1 MVAIDGRAI
10 VNDAVL
16 LRAFPPVAKPNAR
29 ILILGSMPSAASLA
43 AQQYYAYPRNAFW
56 SIIATITGVAADAP
70 YSERLNGLRDARFA
84 LWDVLQGCERKG
96 SLDSAIVDATSVT
109 NNFAHFISDHPNLE
123 RVVFN
128 GGKAEQCFR
137 RQVQLPQSMRDVID
151 FRRVPSTSP
160 AHASW
165 SFQRKL
171 AAWRDALCF
180 DE

>member
-1 MVAIDGRAI
+1 MVAIDGAVI
-10 VNDAVL
+10 VNDTVL
-16 LRAFPPVAKPNAR
+16 LRAFPPVAKPDAR
-29 ILILGSMPSAASLA
+29 ILILGSMPSAASLS
-43 AQQYYAYPRNAFW
+43 AQQYYAHPRNAFW
-56 SIIATITGVAADAP
+56 SILSTITGVAADAP
-70 YSERLNGLRDARFA
+70 YSERLNSLIDARFA

-109 NNFAHFISDHPNLE
+109 NDFALFISEHPYLE

-128 GGKAEQCFR
+128 GAKAEQCFR
-137 RQVQLPQSMRDVID
+137 RQVQLPPSMRDALE

-171 AAWRDALCF
+171 EVWRDALCF

>member
-1 MVAIDGRAI
+1 MVAIDGAVI
-10 VNDAVL
+10 VNDTVL

-29 ILILGSMPSAASLA
+29 ILILGSMPSAASLS
-43 AQQYYAYPRNAFW
+43 AQQYYAHPRNAFW
-56 SIIATITGVAADAP
+56 SILATITGVAASAP
-70 YSERLNGLRDARFA
+70 YNERLNGLIDARFA
-84 LWDVLQGCERKG
+84 LWDVLRCCERKG
-96 SLDSAIVDATSVT
+96 SLDSAIVDATSVA
-109 NNFAHFISDHPNLE
+109 NDFEFFISEHPYLE

-128 GGKAEQCFR
+128 GSKAEQCFR
-137 RQVQLPQSMRDVID
+137 RQVQLPQSMRDALE

-171 AAWRDALCF
+171 EAWRDALCF

>member
-1 MVAIDGRAI
+1 MVAIDGAAI
-10 VNDAVL
+10 VNDGVL

-29 ILILGSMPSAASLA
+29 ILILGSMPSAASLL
-43 AQQYYAYPRNAFW
+43 AQQYYAHPRNAFW
-56 SIIATITGVAADAP
+56 SILATITGVAAGAP
-70 YSERLNGLRDARFA
+70 YSERLQSLTDAGFA
-84 LWDVLQGCERKG
+84 LWDVLQCCERKG
-96 SLDSAIVDATSVT
+96 SLDSAIVDATSVP
-109 NNFAHFISDHPNLE
+109 NDFAFFISEYPYLE

-137 RQVQLPQSMRDVID
+137 RQVQLPQSMCDALE

-171 AAWRDALCF
+171 EVWRDALCF

>member
-1 MVAIDGRAI
+1 
-10 VNDAVL
+10 
-16 LRAFPPVAKPNAR
+16 
-29 ILILGSMPSAASLA
+29 MPSAASLE
-43 AQQYYAYPRNAFW
+43 AQHYYAHPRNAFW
-56 SIIATITGVAADAP
+56 AILATITGVAASSP
-70 YSERLNGLRDARFA
+70 YNERLSGLTDAGFA
-84 LWDVLQGCERKG
+84 LWDVLQCCERKG

-137 RQVQLPQSMRDVID
+137 RQVQLPQSMRDALE

-171 AAWRDALCF
+171 KAWREALCF